1 MRFVLKRPYLSI
13 AIAIVLAVSAYYV
26 IKLIV
31 PAELK
36 PGKYTTDTVDR
47 GAVIQTIEAS
57 GVVEPLNESYI
68 YSPASSTIQTI
79 IKEPGSKVNA
89 GETILLLDQTPVK
102 EEIENLEDRL
112 EMRRNNLQK
121 TILSARSTRLDL
133 EYDVETKKLQIASIK
148 SELADQKQLLE
159 VGGISTA
166 RLEQTKQELVSA
178 QKNLEMI
185 QEKNHIRLKQL
196 EAEEEGLKLQIE
208 SQEKELES
216 KKELLEKM
224 RISAPSTGIVLNIYK
239 KEGEKVKEDELL
251 VIISDLTSFKI
262 IGSLDESQADYV
274 KTGKPVYAVI
284 DNERLSGRIGN
295 IKPVIE
301 NNKIQFDVYLD
312 NSSHPKLIPNLQI
325 NLLVVRQKRDNVLRL
340 KKGPAIGKGQSH
352 TVYIIDDNKA
362 YLREIKSGLK
372 GDDFVEITSGVSPG
386 EKLIT
391 SDVSSFRRANEIDI
405 K

>member
-1 MRFVLKRPYLSI
+1 MSI
-13 AIAIVLAVSAYYV
+13 AIVIVLAVSAYYV

-47 GAVIQTIEAS
+47 GPVIKTIEAS

-102 EEIENLEDRL
+102 EEIENLENRL
-112 EMRRNNLQK
+112 AMRKNNLQK
-121 TILSARSTRLDL
+121 TMLSARSTRLDL

-185 QEKNHIRLKQL
+185 QEKNHFRLKQL

-216 KKELLEKM
+216 KKKLLEKM
-224 RISAPSTGIVLNIYK
+224 RISDPSTGIVLNIYK

-274 KTGKPVYAVI
+274 KTGKLIYAVI

-301 NNKIQFDVYLD
+301 DNKIQFDVYLD

-325 NLLVVRQKRDNVLRL
+325 NLLVVRQKRENVMRL
-340 KKGPAIGKGQSH
+340 KNGPAIDKGQNH
-352 TVYIIDDNKA
+352 TVYIINDNKA

-372 GDDFVEITSGVSPG
+372 GDNFVEITSGVRPG
-386 EKLIT
+386 DKLIT
-391 SDVSSFRRANEIDI
+391 SDVSSFRRSNEIDI